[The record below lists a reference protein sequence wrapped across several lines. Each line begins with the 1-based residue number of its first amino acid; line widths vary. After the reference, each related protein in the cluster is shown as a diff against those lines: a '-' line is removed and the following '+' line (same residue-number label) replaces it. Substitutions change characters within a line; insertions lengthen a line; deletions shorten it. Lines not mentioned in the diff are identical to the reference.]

1 MDINN
6 DHLYTIKESS
16 KITSI
21 PERTLSRNA
30 LKEDARKIDGR
41 YLFSGNQLKGLIER
55 RTKAKEKKENLSPTA
70 RHSPNISPLSSPKNT
85 NELEVL
91 VKENESLKM
100 EVKMLKEDLQQ
111 YDIADN
117 ERLEIFTEEMYLT
130 FEQRLIEWRE
140 QNEKIKTQQEL
151 FNAKEKGLNDVV
163 EIMTEQSEHYKNQF
177 EYQKEQST
185 RILDMHEQLIKTI
198 QQNNYI
204 EAKSKGFD
212 KK

>member
-1 MDINN
+1 MSID
-6 DHLYTIKESS
+6 DSFLYSIKDSS
-16 KITSI
+16 VLSGI
-21 PERTLSRNA
+21 PSRTLSRIAKSDNG
-30 LKEDARKIDGR
+30 RKIDGR
-41 YLFSGNQLKGLIER
+41 YLFTGYQLKELMKKRDEKIQHL
-55 RTKAKEKKENLSPTA
+55 AKRS
-70 RHSPNISPLSSPKNT
+70 RQKNSEAT
-85 NELEVL
+85 FSEVGE
-91 VKENESLKM
+91 VQIVEENERLKL
-100 EVKMLKEDLQQ
+100 EIKELRKELSQ

>member
-1 MDINN
+1 MDIND

-30 LKEDARKIDGR
+30 LKENARKIDGR

-55 RTKAKEKKENLSPTA
+55 RTKAKEKKENPSPTA
-70 RHSPNISPLSSPKNT
+70 RHSPNISPLSSSKNT

-111 YDIADN
+111 YDIGDD
-117 ERLEIFTEEMYLT
+117 ERIEVFTQEMYEV
-130 FEQRLIEWRE
+130 FESRLLEWKE
-140 QNEKIKTQQEL
+140 QNAKIKSQQEI

-163 EIMTEQSEHYKNQF
+163 DLLKDQSEHYKNQF
-177 EYQKEQST
+177 NYQKEQST

-198 QQNNYI
+198 QQNNFI

-212 KK
+212 KE

>member
-55 RTKAKEKKENLSPTA
+55 RAKAKEKKENLSPTP
-70 RHSPNISPLSSPKNT
+70 RHSPNISPLSSPKNAD
-85 NELEVL
+85 ELEVL

>member
-55 RTKAKEKKENLSPTA
+55 RAKAKEKKENLSPTP
-70 RHSPNISPLSSPKNT
+70 RHSPLSSPKNAD
-85 NELEVL
+85 ELEVL

-140 QNEKIKTQQEL
+140 QNEKIKAQQEL